1 MKKLLLALAL
11 GAGVAAAAQA
21 QNEVYVSYGGY
32 TQMDAMD
39 MSKGMKTDNAWGALN
54 AGVNFKVGRNLWL
67 GPSYTFS
74 SQEAKHYDD
83 SHAYYHVIMLNGK
96 YQYYR
101 RGAFSMYA
109 KAGVGVDIT
118 HLSINDGDH
127 TKNKA
132 YFAFQVNPV
141 GAQYSLSNAF
151 DVFGELGFGA
161 QGLLQVG
168 FKYKF

>member
-11 GAGVAAAAQA
+11 GAGVATAAQA
-21 QNEVYVSYGGY
+21 QNEAYVSYGGY

-39 MSKGMKTDNAWGALN
+39 MAKGMKTDNAWGALN
-54 AGVNFKVGRNLWL
+54 VGVNFRIARNLWL

-74 SQEAKHYDD
+74 SQEAKHDDD

-118 HLSINDGDH
+118 HLSINDGDY

>member
-1 MKKLLLALAL
+1 MKKLLLALGL
-11 GAGVAAAAQA
+11 CAAAATAAQA
-21 QNEVYVSYGGY
+21 QNEAYVSYGGY
-32 TQMDAMD
+32 TQMDAMN

-54 AGVNFKVGRNLWL
+54 VGVNFKVAPNLWL

-74 SQEAKHYDD
+74 SQDAKHADD

-101 RGAFSMYA
+101 KGAFTMYA
-109 KAGVGVDIT
+109 KAAVGVDIT
-118 HLSINDGDH
+118 HLSWNDGDA

-132 YFAFQVNPV
+132 YFAFQANPV

-151 DVFGELGFGA
+151 AVYGELGFGA

-168 FKYKF
+168 VKYKF